1 MTSLSPRDI
10 ADLKREIFSSLH
22 CALPGFVVSFDP
34 ETQTAAVQPAL
45 KRTRGTGKGTEQVE
59 LPVIRDVPVF
69 FPGSRDSAITW
80 PVSEGDE
87 CLLIFADTDIDSWFD
102 SGDAE
107 EPVSA
112 RQHSLPDAFA
122 FIGFRSRPNALETF
136 PESASFFGSSGGGS
150 GPHDHDDRY
159 YTESEIDTKLAG
171 KADTN
176 HTHNYAAASHT
187 HDDRYFTESEVTTKL
202 AGKSDTGHKHAAG
215 DITSGVLSVARG
227 GTGSSAIT
235 WTQTISEV
243 AVAASG
249 CTINSATY
257 CVWGK
262 LAQIHLRVTK
272 SAAASGV
279 VDLCTIVAGKR
290 PYYLAPAQWGWN
302 NGALIKANGLV
313 QIYATL
319 NANTTVDIYAFYL
332 VGN

>member
-1 MTSLSPRDI
+1 MESLTPRDV
-10 ADLKREIFSSLH
+10 ADLKKEILSSVH
-22 CALPGFVVSFDP
+22 CALPGIIRSFDA
-34 ETQTAAVQPAL
+34 ETQTVSVQPAL
-45 KRTRGTGKGTEQVE
+45 KQGSF
-59 LPVIRDVPVF
+59 LMPVIRDVPVF

-87 CLLIFADTDIDSWFD
+87 CLLIFADTDIDNWFE

-107 EPVSA
+107 EPESA

-122 FIGFRSRPNALETF
+122 FVGFRSRPNALETF
-136 PESASFFGSSGGGS
+136 PESASFFGASGGGS

-235 WTQTISEV
+235 WTQTISEI
-243 AVAASG
+243 AVAASD

-262 LAQIHLRVTK
+262 LAQIHLRITK
-272 SAAASGV
+272 ATAVSGV

-302 NGALIKANGLV
+302 NGALIKASGLV